1 MQDNRTDRERKE
13 VRLQTLAENYFD
25 AFSKKSIERLNMM
38 FAENVVLR
46 DWDHHV
52 QGKEAVLELN
62 KSMFDDVDWIKAKPQ
77 NIVCFTPGPST
88 ISCDVVVAELE
99 VYAGA
104 LDDKDVQPIL
114 VTDIIEFNSE
124 GKIIA
129 LRAYKGN

>member
-13 VRLQTLAENYFD
+13 ARLQTLAENYFD
-25 AFSKKSIERLNMM
+25 AFSKKSIGRLNLM

-46 DWDHHV
+46 DWEHHV

-62 KSMFDDVDWIKAKPQ
+62 KIMFDDVDWIKAKPQ
-77 NIVCFTPGPST
+77 NIVCFTPGAST

-104 LDDKDVQPIL
+104 LGDKDVQPIL
-114 VTDIIEFNSE
+114 VTDIIEFDSE